1 MGPWETAPPQVEEEE
16 IDIFAE
22 LGAMRPAEAQPAA
35 AQLSVPTLNT
45 SDPLAMFMEDDD
57 EPSMLAGESTFGLN

>member
-1 MGPWETAPPQVEEEE
+1 MMGPWETAPPQVEEEE

-45 SDPLAMFMEDDD
+45 SDPLAMLWKTMTNHQCWLGSQRSD
-57 EPSMLAGESTFGLN
+57 